1 MKTDAQLRADVLAEL
16 EWDPSVPTNQVGVTV
31 KDGIVTLT
39 GHLDNFAQEAEIE
52 RAVRRVSG
60 VRALAVEMDVRLD
73 PSHQRSDTEIAAAAQ
88 TALEWHTQIP
98 LDRLQIQV
106 ERGWVTLRGEVDWDY
121 QRSAVEASVRAL
133 RGVTGLSNQ
142 IQLKPQK
149 APADVVNRIREAL
162 LRHAEHQAKHIEVL
176 KDGSTLTL
184 RGQVHSWNER
194 TAVQGAA
201 WSAPGIERVVNELR
215 VG

>member
-149 APADVVNRIREAL
+149 APADVVHRIREAL